1 MSTERDE
8 GDTMSLYDFEPD
20 AMSLDELRE
29 RVQTERKR
37 ASKQMEAFDPDD
49 RFGRYH
55 YWQGRYGHATQ
66 LLNLLDDL
74 NRLYGREPTDT

>member
-1 MSTERDE
+1 MSTEHDD
-8 GDTMSLYDFEPD
+8 GGTKSLYDFEPD

-49 RFGRYH
+49 RFGRFH

-74 NRLYGREPTDT
+74 NELYGREP